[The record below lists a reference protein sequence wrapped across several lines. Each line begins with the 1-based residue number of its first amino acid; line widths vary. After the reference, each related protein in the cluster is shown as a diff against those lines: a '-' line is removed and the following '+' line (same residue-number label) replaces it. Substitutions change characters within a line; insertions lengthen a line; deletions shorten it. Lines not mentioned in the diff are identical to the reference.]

1 MKKIVLVLGL
11 ATLFSCEKEVSK
23 ASKTTCNCHIEW
35 QNQEY
40 PYYINGVQYGG
51 YWSQTY
57 YGEVEQDFCANA
69 YDWKLMGGKRQRKV
83 CE

>member
-1 MKKIVLVLGL
+1 MKKLVLVLGL
-11 ATLFSCEKEVSK
+11 ATLFSCDKEVSK
-23 ASKTTCNCHIEW
+23 AYKTTCNCHIEW

-40 PYYINGVQYGG
+40 PYYMNGVQYGG

>member
-1 MKKIVLVLGL
+1 MKKLVLVLGL
-11 ATLFSCEKEVSK
+11 ATLFSCQKEVSK

-40 PYYINGVQYGG
+40 PYYMNGVQYGG
-51 YWSQTY
+51 YWSQTF

>member
-1 MKKIVLVLGL
+1 M
-11 ATLFSCEKEVSK
+11 
-23 ASKTTCNCHIEW
+23 
-35 QNQEY
+35 
-40 PYYINGVQYGG
+40 NGVQYGG
-51 YWSQTY
+51 YWSQTF